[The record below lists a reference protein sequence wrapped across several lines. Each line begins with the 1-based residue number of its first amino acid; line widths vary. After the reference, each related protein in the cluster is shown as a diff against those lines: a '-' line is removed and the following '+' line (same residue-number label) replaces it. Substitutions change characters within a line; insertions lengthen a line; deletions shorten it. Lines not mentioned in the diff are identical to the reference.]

1 MGQGL
6 LDRLGLSRLTEKK
19 KKKKEAP
26 PPPPPAT
33 DLSVQ
38 GAVRTLKEHKRK
50 RKQLL
55 DEI

>member
-6 LDRLGLSRLTEKK
+6 LDRLGLSRLTE